1 MAQMLEAPCSDT
13 LWLISRCGGRRQR
26 SRLPNETWQKEI
38 QMLRLIKT
46 EEKAEAFL
54 QA

>member
-1 MAQMLEAPCSDT
+1 MFWYIVADFQMWGKKAK
-13 LWLISRCGGRRQR
+13 R
-26 SRLPNETWQKEI
+26 SSLRDETWQKEI

-46 EEKAEAFL
+46 EEKAEATL